1 MHPSGGG
8 DEAAPPGRPNL
19 DNVALADFY
28 RDRFPGG
35 DPQTERNMGL
45 GLLKMIRMN
54 MLRPDRHANRALR
67 LLELALG
74 YDPSDSHVRQGKVE
88 AYLLLNRPDEAL
100 SEAEV
105 LLQEQ
110 PENGELLV
118 QAAYAAK
125 GSGRLD
131 VSRDYWRRAIE
142 VNPFLADDQVHL
154 MELLIRAGQMDEA
167 RKYCDQLLGLD
178 PFNVSGRQAQVGFF
192 LQQGHRAEAQRAF
205 DIIRRLKPP
214 DLVQR
219 EEWFKQQLQSEPR
232 PGQR

>member
-1 MHPSGGG
+1 
-8 DEAAPPGRPNL
+8 
-19 DNVALADFY
+19 
-28 RDRFPGG
+28 
-35 DPQTERNMGL
+35 
-45 GLLKMIRMN
+45 
-54 MLRPDRHANRALR
+54 
-67 LLELALG
+67 
-74 YDPSDSHVRQGKVE
+74 
-88 AYLLLNRPDEAL
+88 
-100 SEAEV
+100 
-105 LLQEQ
+105 
-110 PENGELLV
+110 
-118 QAAYAAK
+118 
-125 GSGRLD
+125 
-131 VSRDYWRRAIE
+131 
-142 VNPFLADDQVHL
+142 